1 MYHIAMATASVK
13 TIQSSEITARLI
25 RSRRKTACINV
36 REGEVSIRV
45 PLRFPETAAVAFI
58 DSKSSW
64 IKQKLQE
71 QQQVIAANQRS
82 FTEGE
87 MLRYL
92 GGSYQLVIRSAE
104 QPLVC
109 ISDDTV
115 QVHLP
120 TAEQSTESIRGALI
134 NWYRQQAKSILEGKV
149 EQFKLMIRVE
159 PEKLTIRTC
168 KSRWGSCSA
177 SGRLMFN
184 WKIIMAPEA
193 VVDYLV
199 VHELCHMLEHNHSQL
214 FWQQVERVLPEYRQ
228 QRRWLKENGKYLE
241 I

>member
-1 MYHIAMATASVK
+1 MPAASVK
-13 TIQSSEITARLI
+13 TVQSSGITARLV
-25 RSRRKTACINV
+25 RSRRKTAAINV

-45 PLRFPETAAVAFI
+45 PLRFPEAAVIAFI
-58 DSKSSW
+58 DSKSGW

-71 QQQVIAANQRS
+71 QRQVIIANQRS

-87 MLRYL
+87 LLRYL
-92 GGSYQLVIRSAE
+92 GRNYRLAIRSAS

-109 ISDDTV
+109 ISGDNV

-120 TAEQSTESIRGALI
+120 ISEQHAESIRGVLI
-134 NWYRQQAKSILEGKV
+134 NWYRQQAKSLLQDKV
-149 EQFKLMIRVE
+149 VQFKLMIGVE

-199 VHELCHMLEHNHSQL
+199 VHELCHMLEHNHSPL

-228 QRRWLKENGKYLE
+228 QRRWLKDNGKYLE